1 MGILN
6 MPAFNSLSILLFI
19 PLSSADVF
27 TESAIF
33 ERLCHFK
40 NDGVVNHLN
49 SVDQAMIADGSCR
62 MVRSELDGY
71 ALWKNPETTT
81 KVIEALKDVLPP
93 TGKPSHFVLSSH
105 AVLDELCPVGDEWV
119 GSEEY
124 SCHGGGHDLEV
135 MAGAMHNWHRALCA
149 GETDPE
155 WEGEYDPAYQP
166 QQVAL
171 TAGFMCI
178 LACDCNENSLP
189 ASSLASFAE
198 SPETADILQEMLCS
212 TLPWGTVDFADGS
225 ADVDMLAELAAPL
238 MGVCGCEA

>member
-27 TESAIF
+27 IDSAIF

-49 SVDQAMIADGSCR
+49 SVDNAMIADGSCR
-62 MVRSELDGY
+62 MVKGDLDGY
-71 ALWKNPETTT
+71 ALWKDPDTTGN
-81 KVIEALKDVLPP
+81 VIQALKDLPP
-93 TGKPSHFVLSSH
+93 TSKPSHFVLS
-105 AVLDELCPVGDEWV
+105 ATEVLDELCPDEV
-119 GSEEY
+119 NTNEEY
-124 SCHGGGHDLEV
+124 SCRGGGHDLEV
-135 MAGAMHNWHRALCA
+135 MAGAMHNWHRAICA

-198 SPETADILQEMLCS
+198 SPDTAAVLQEMLC
-212 TLPWGTVDFADGS
+212 TILPWGTVDFTDAS